1 MADNDWKK
9 RLGVVFSTNPD
20 FAYAEE
26 ADDEPAT
33 IEPSKQNLIVSIDR
47 KGRGGK
53 QVTLV
58 TGFIGT
64 SDDLAELGR
73 TLKVKCGVGGSAKDG
88 EITIQGDFRDR
99 VVTLLKDM
107 GYIPSMESQ
116 AFGKWTTPATEAEI
130 AQAANRN

>member
-20 FAYAEE
+20 FAYTQEE
-26 ADDEPAT
+26 NPEEVT
-33 IEPSKQNLIVSIDR
+33 LEPSKQNLIVSIDR

-58 TGFIGT
+58 SGFVGT

-99 VVTLLKDM
+99 VTSLLKDM
-107 GYIPSMESQ
+107 GYK
-116 AFGKWTTPATEAEI
+116 AKRG
-130 AQAANRN
+130 N

>member
-20 FAYAEE
+20 FTYETEAEAE
-26 ADDEPAT
+26 PETLEPA
-33 IEPSKQNLIVSIDR
+33 KQNLIVSIDR

-58 TGFIGT
+58 TGFIG
-64 SDDLAELGR
+64 SSEDLAELGR

-99 VVTLLKDM
+99 VTSLLKDM
-107 GYIPSMESQ
+107 GYK
-116 AFGKWTTPATEAEI
+116 AKRG
-130 AQAANRN
+130 N

>member
-20 FAYAEE
+20 FTYTEEAEE
-26 ADDEPAT
+26 ETAT
-33 IEPSKQNLIVSIDR
+33 LEPSKQNLIVSIDR
-47 KGRGGK
+47 KGRAGK

-58 TGFIGT
+58 TGFVGT
-64 SDDLAELGR
+64 DDDLAELGR

-99 VVTLLKDM
+99 VTALLKEM
-107 GYIPSMESQ
+107 GYK
-116 AFGKWTTPATEAEI
+116 AKRG
-130 AQAANRN
+130 N